1 LPRFKFE
8 YGTFRLF
15 YLYSYF
21 VGESRCLSRVVQE
34 AGATWHATMRIVTG
48 VGDLVLRTRNGRT
61 DRVLG
66 DRMIERSGDAV
77 CDLHCAR
84 EDEKRVFLD

>member
-1 LPRFKFE
+1 VRFEFE

-34 AGATWHATMRIVTG
+34 AGATWRATMRIVTG
-48 VGDLVLRTRNGRT
+48 VGDLVLRTGNCRT
-61 DRVLG
+61 DRVLS

-77 CDLHCAR
+77 CDLHCAC